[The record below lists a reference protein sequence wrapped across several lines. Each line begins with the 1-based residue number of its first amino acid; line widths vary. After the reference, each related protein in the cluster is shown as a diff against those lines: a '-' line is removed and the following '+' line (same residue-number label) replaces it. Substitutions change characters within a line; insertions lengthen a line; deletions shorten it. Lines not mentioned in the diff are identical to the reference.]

1 MRELK
6 YHALL
11 KKFEAE
17 ALEAKAI
24 LEVYFAN
31 SVGIGEHPQIITEMD
46 KLLHKLADAEG
57 KIEALSKFI
66 TIREEKE
73 E

>member
-1 MRELK
+1 MSELK
-6 YHALL
+6 YYALL

-17 ALEAKAI
+17 ALESKAI
-24 LEVYFAN
+24 LEAYFAN
-31 SVGIGEHPQIITEMD
+31 SVGIGEHPKIITEMG

-57 KIEALSKFI
+57 KIEALNKFI